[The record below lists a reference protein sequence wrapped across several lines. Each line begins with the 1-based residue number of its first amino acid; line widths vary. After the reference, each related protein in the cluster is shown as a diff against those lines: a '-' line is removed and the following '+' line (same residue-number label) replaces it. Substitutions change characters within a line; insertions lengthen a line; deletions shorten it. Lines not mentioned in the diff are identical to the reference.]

1 MSLITNIHE
10 LVNACSQF
18 VSSVMPSLRS
28 RMLMRKNYTRP
39 RSYRTQVTQ
48 GWEGGECQVKN
59 QKNIKTLQERADCYR
74 TSVKKIQ
81 MATLLFCPLPTR
93 WILSRL

>member
-48 GWEGGECQVKN
+48 RGGGGGKGGMPGEKSKE
-59 QKNIKTLQERADCYR
+59 QKSTARE
-74 TSVKKIQ
+74 S
-81 MATLLFCPLPTR
+81 
-93 WILSRL
+93 